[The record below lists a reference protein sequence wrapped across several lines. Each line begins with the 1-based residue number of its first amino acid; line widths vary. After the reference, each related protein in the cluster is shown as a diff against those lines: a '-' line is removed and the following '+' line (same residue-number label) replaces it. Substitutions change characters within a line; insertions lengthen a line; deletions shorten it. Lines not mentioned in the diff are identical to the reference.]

1 MASRDEIGIL
11 IVEPSDTY
19 QRILV
24 TLLKR
29 LGFTNLNLAANPF
42 KAQVLLQHNKA
53 INVVL
58 TELMLP
64 DPSQG
69 LRFVRQ
75 LREKYSAD
83 ALPILTLTNHSEKAY
98 VQEAIQAGINGFLI
112 KPIDPDHLEAHL
124 WRLFDL
130 PLRGSQ
136 KMGEYLVQQG
146 VLTTEQRDLA
156 LRFQKEFA
164 ISPGVLALHLGY
176 LNIADLQD
184 WVFIEDE
191 EDFFDLGPGRHLDE
205 AQTHHLRECMN
216 RNPLRLGDIIVQF
229 GYLDKAALE
238 QALSQFRGAQS
249 RRNGRP

>member
-29 LGFTNLNLAANPF
+29 LGFTSLNLAANPF

-64 DPSQG
+64 DPEQG

-75 LREKYSAD
+75 LREKYSAE
-83 ALPILTLTNHSEKAY
+83 ALPILTLTNHSEKKY

-136 KMGEYLVQQG
+136 KMGEYLVLHG
-146 VLTTEQRDLA
+146 FLTTEQRDLA
-156 LRFQKEFA
+156 LRFQKEFTVT
-164 ISPGVLALHLGY
+164 PGALALHLGY
-176 LNIADLQD
+176 LSIADLQE
-184 WVFIEDE
+184 WAFVEDE
-191 EDFFDLGPGRHLDE
+191 EDFFDLGPGRNLNE
-205 AQTHHLRECMN
+205 VQAQHLRECKN
-216 RNPLRLGDIIVQF
+216 RTPLRLGEILVQF
-229 GYLDKAALE
+229 GYLQKDALE
-238 QALSQFRGAQS
+238 QALSQFRAAAP